1 MASVASLLRVWW
13 YLTLSQRCSKFYLF
27 EPICTAI
34 LLAITSFVHVYRI
47 HAIYDKDRTVLYG
60 MGSLYAVQIV
70 VTAICCGFYRGMRHP
85 NTLVAVLNLGHSNT
99 TKGRPRL
106 HC

>member
-1 MASVASLLRVWW
+1 MASVASLPSMQR

-47 HAIYDKDRTVLYG
+47 HAIYDKNRSVLYG

-70 VTAICCGFYRGMRHP
+70 VTAICCGFYRGMHH
-85 NTLVAVLNLGHSNT
+85 TVT
-99 TKGRPRL
+99 TFPIL
-106 HC
+106 ILLQ